1 MGKREWQTDMDF
13 IYWCFFSTTTVDH
26 HYSLS
31 IAVVS
36 FHYRGVINEWYRYQL
51 STTTHL
57 CCMAWTLLIDG
68 SSCDR
73 NPWPSFLYYSLSPS
87 YRSFIVV
94 WWTNDIDTSCQ
105 HNNNLCLLFITASH
119 AVHSSGIIF
128 LWVQP
133 STNITS
139 FYRSITVCFEQ
150 RVITPANNLL
160 CGDLSQ
166 PFNCSK
172 RSWDYEQM
180 LSQPAAI
187 DNLFIIALHGVYLFY
202 SGDCSTTSGEWLSN
216 MICLTKHIS
225 QYYIIHIPKT
235 TNTMFRC

>member
-1 MGKREWQTDMDF
+1 M
-13 IYWCFFSTTTVDH
+13 
-26 HYSLS
+26 
-31 IAVVS
+31 
-36 FHYRGVINEWYRYQL
+36 
-51 STTTHL
+51 
-57 CCMAWTLLIDG
+57 DG
-68 SSCDR
+68 SPCDR
-73 NPWPSFLYYSLSPS
+73 NPWPSFLYYSLSLLRIALLSWCDGRMILIPA
-87 YRSFIVV
+87 V
-94 WWTNDIDTSCQ
+94 
-105 HNNNLCLLFITASH
+105 NNNLCVLFITASH

-202 SGDCSTTSGEWLSN
+202 SGDCSTTSGHLIHYFYLGSPRNTKCITSLSHHSGN
-216 MICLTKHIS
+216 GINVLRIFHGCLLQLAWQHA
-225 QYYIIHIPKT
+225 
-235 TNTMFRC
+235 R